1 MNVNFELLNTFYQ
14 VARVGNISK
23 AANILYVSQPAITK
37 SIKKLENLFG
47 IKLFIRNVNGVSLTY
62 EGKFLFDYI
71 QPHIDGLVNSTNKLN
86 SLKNLDEGCINIGA
100 GTSLTR
106 MVLLPNIVK
115 FNDKYPNIKIKIIHS
130 ITSNLIRDL
139 RYGNLDF
146 ILLNLPYDAPKDLIM
161 EPCMEIHDCFVA
173 SSDKFDKSLLSKIS
187 FKELNNYPLI
197 LQQKNSNTRTFLDNV
212 LEKQKVNL
220 IPNLE
225 LSSIS
230 LIKDFVENGLG
241 IGFLPEELIKE
252 ELSSGLLFK
261 LEISE
266 SIPSR
271 NIGLIT
277 NKNMKPCYAAQKFIE
292 FFKNTCI
299 ITDERWILWAKIKR
313 LF

>member
-86 SLKNLDEGCINIGA
+86 SLKNLNEGCINIGA

-106 MVLLPNIVK
+106 MALLPNIVK
-115 FNDKYPNIKIKIIHS
+115 FNNKYPNIKIKIVHS
-130 ITSNLIRDL
+130 VTPNLIRDL

-146 ILLNLPYDAPKDLIM
+146 ILLNLPYDAPKDLLLQ
-161 EPCMEIHDCFVA
+161 PCMEIHDCFVA
-173 SSDKFDKSLLSKIS
+173 SSNKFNKSLLSKIT
-187 FKELNNYPLI
+187 FEELSNYPLI
-197 LQQKNSNTRTFLDNV
+197 LQQKNSNTRKFLDHFSEN
-212 LEKQKVNL
+212 QNIQL

-230 LIKDFVENGLG
+230 LIKDFVTAGLG

-252 ELSSGLLFK
+252 ELSSNILFK
-261 LEISE
+261 LDISE
-266 SIPSR
+266 FIPSR
-271 NIGLIT
+271 NIGIFT
-277 NKNMKPCYAAQKFIE
+277 NKNMKPCYAAQKFVE
-292 FFKNTCI
+292 LLLDNNCNF
-299 ITDERWILWAKIKR
+299 
-313 LF
+313 